1 MKHAQPDIAALQ
13 QLLNQAIARHK
24 AGDLDA
30 AERGYKSILERAP
43 SQPDALNLLGVIQA
57 ERNHNDF
64 AIELISKAIR
74 IEPKQALYYNNLGRA
89 CVRARRFS
97 EALEPLQ
104 RAISLAPGLS
114 EAYGN
119 LVQAHRNL
127 GHYDETMYFIEELR
141 CLKGGSITADFE
153 EARFWSDWG
162 HGEKATQL
170 LNGIINTMPDH
181 AFAWHA
187 LARSSKTT
195 SREPLDRLTDLI
207 SKTEEPSSSMKF
219 FCYAAG
225 KMADDLGCFEEAF
238 RFFLRA
244 KAQDPH
250 IYDGRKTKAHFES
263 IKSVFNHRFFEERAG
278 FGTDSSRPVFI
289 VGMPRSGT
297 TLAEHVLSA
306 HPAISAGGELEAIGR
321 LTGGLGELVKSGKY
335 PEAARHLSKGSVAS
349 LAFGYLRDLQS
360 INNQTPYLTDKMPHN
375 FLSLGLIH
383 LMFPRAKIV
392 HCVRHP
398 YDTCLSCFT
407 HDFAHTHSYNRSLK
421 SLAEYYN
428 FYRDLMAHWTG
439 LFGDQ
444 IFELNYD
451 DYVRNPEAVSRS
463 LFEFMDLEWADSVN
477 NTAANTRRVSTPS
490 SWQVRQPLYKTS
502 SGRWE
507 NYRHQL
513 LPDLEEIS
521 ERWRA

>member
-1 MKHAQPDIAALQ
+1 MKQPQPDIAALQ
-13 QLLNQAIARHK
+13 QMLNQAIASHK
-24 AGDLDA
+24 AGDLDS
-30 AERGYKSILERAP
+30 AERGYKSVLDRAP

-57 ERNHNDF
+57 ERNLNDF
-64 AIELISKAIR
+64 AVELISKAIR

-104 RAISLAPGLS
+104 RAISLAPGLT

-119 LVQAHRNL
+119 LIQAHRNL
-127 GHYDETMYFIEELR
+127 GHYDETMYFISELR
-141 CLKGGSITADFE
+141 RLKGGSLTADFE
-153 EARFWSDWG
+153 EARLWSDWG
-162 HGEKATQL
+162 DRDKATQL
-170 LNGIINTMPDH
+170 LDGIIEKMPDH

-187 LARSSKTT
+187 RARATKTT
-195 SREPLDRLTDLI
+195 SRESLDRLIELI
-207 SKTEEPSSSMKF
+207 SQADEPSASLKF

-225 KMADDLGCFEEAF
+225 KMADDLGSYDEAF
-238 RFFLRA
+238 QYFQRA

-250 IYDGRKTKAHFES
+250 TYDSRKTKAHFDA
-263 IKSVFNHRFFEERAG
+263 IKSVFNRRFFEERAD
-278 FGTDSSRPVFI
+278 FGTESARPIFI

-306 HPAISAGGELEAIGR
+306 HPDVSAGGELEAIGR
-321 LTGGLGELVKSGKY
+321 MTGNLGDLVKSGKY
-335 PEAARHLSKGSVAS
+335 PEAARHLPKGAVAS

-375 FLSLGLIH
+375 FLSLGLIR
-383 LMFPRAKIV
+383 LMFPRAKII

-398 YDTCLSCFT
+398 FDTCLSCFT

-428 FYRDLMAHWTG
+428 LYRDLMDHWTG

-444 IFELNYD
+444 IFELSYD
-451 DYVRNPEAVSRS
+451 DYVADPENVSRR
-463 LFEFMDLEWADSVN
+463 LFNFIGLNWDGSVN
-477 NTAANTRRVSTPS
+477 DTAANTRRVSTPS
-490 SWQVRQPLYKTS
+490 SWQVRQPLYKSS

-507 NYRHQL
+507 NYRDHL
-513 LPDLEEIS
+513 LPDLAVIS